1 MATSNDEFW
10 QRDANK
16 TSAKNRVNAID
27 KPEQQRRRRDL
38 ILASRILI
46 ILSVYTLLE
55 NINQVPT
62 IC

>member
-38 ILASRILI
+38 ILAISYRTHLKTMTVKIFRNWI
-46 ILSVYTLLE
+46 
-55 NINQVPT
+55 
-62 IC
+62 